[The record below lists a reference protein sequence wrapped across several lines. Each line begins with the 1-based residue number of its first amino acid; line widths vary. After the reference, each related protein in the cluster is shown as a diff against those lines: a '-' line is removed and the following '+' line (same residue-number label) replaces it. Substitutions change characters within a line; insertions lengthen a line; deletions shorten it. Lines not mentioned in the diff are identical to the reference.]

1 MQNIIMAI
9 IIAIIH
15 PQFVSSDEFEEDVEL
30 YAAAGRDAG
39 RDEYEEDEEDE
50 EYDDV

>member
-9 IIAIIH
+9 IITIIH

-30 YAAAGRDAG
+30 YAAAGRDDG

>member
-30 YAAAGRDAG
+30 YAAAGRDDG
-39 RDEYEEDEEDE
+39 RDENIEDDDE
-50 EYDDV
+50 

>member
-1 MQNIIMAI
+1 MKNIIMAI
-9 IIAIIH
+9 IIAITH

-30 YAAAGRDAG
+30 YAAAGRDDG
-39 RDEYEEDEEDE
+39 RDEDE

>member
-30 YAAAGRDAG
+30 FAAAGRGDG
-39 RDEYEEDEEDE
+39 RDEDED
-50 EYDDV
+50 V

>member
-30 YAAAGRDAG
+30 YAAAGREEG